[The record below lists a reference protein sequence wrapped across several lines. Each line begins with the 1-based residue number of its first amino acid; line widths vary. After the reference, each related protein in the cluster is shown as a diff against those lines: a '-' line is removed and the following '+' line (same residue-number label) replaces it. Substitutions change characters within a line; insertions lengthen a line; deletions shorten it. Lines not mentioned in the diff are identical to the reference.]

1 MALAPLVVEVVLPVV
16 GETLM
21 VVVVAGFLLVEEA
34 EEKVVTLQPL
44 VMEELPPDTV
54 VAELLDCQPA
64 PVVGTAEEGRV
75 VVMLAAEKEA
85 EGATAASK
93 AVGNRQ
99 TR

>member
-54 VAELLDCQPA
+54 VVELLVMELEFEEL
-64 PVVGTAEEGRV
+64 PVAAAGELR
-75 VVMLAAEKEA
+75 LAAELSPEL
-85 EGATAASK
+85 ELR
-93 AVGNRQ
+93 AVAMGGFCRPW
-99 TR
+99 